1 MTGDEHDEWGPP
13 ALYQSGG
20 RTFEPRTF
28 TEADPISQVLLIDW
42 TDEAGGAG
50 DHPQWS
56 TPTYVGPRRLRRKL
70 ARRDESAA
78 VPETTPEDAHQAPGP
93 GVVDAVAAE
102 QVAAQDAL
110 PAAEEESAAEASN
123 RRLLAHSRTMAV
135 ASLASRITGFLR
147 SSLLVAAL
155 GVGAVGDAYNVA
167 NTLPNMVYE
176 LLLGGVLSSVL
187 VPLLVHAQEDDED
200 GGVAYTQR
208 LLSIATAA
216 LGVMTLLAV
225 AAAPALATAF
235 VAHGS
240 QRGLASLFATLL
252 LPEIFFYGLG
262 AMFMAVLN
270 VRHSY
275 GPGAWSPVLNNVILI
290 VTVAVFWI
298 LPGPATLSPS
308 SITTPQI
315 LVLGI
320 GTTLGIAAQALVL
333 IPALR
338 RTGFTWQWRFRARPN
353 EIGRMREVGT
363 LAGWVL
369 GYVVASQVGVTVIA
383 KIGVSHGA
391 YTVFTNADLLL
402 QMPYGILVVS
412 LLTAL
417 MPRLSRAAAR
427 SDWAAVKDDLSLG
440 ARLSAIALVPITA
453 GIIVLG
459 PVLTVV
465 LFAYGETSISGA
477 RLIGTALAASAF
489 GLFPFALVMLQL
501 RVFYAMRDGRTPTLI
516 NIFMVATKVLVVVIA
531 ASTVHGSAHVAEAL
545 TAGTSASYV
554 VGAIVGHIALN
565 RRLGALGF
573 RRVGRTVVQ
582 VVVASVIGAVVAG
595 FVLVGAEGLLGTGH
609 VGSLVGLV
617 AGSAVGLAAMAAVA
631 WRMRI
636 PEIADVG
643 ALIGRGGRR

>member
-1 MTGDEHDEWGPP
+1 MTEPPQDDDWGQP

-42 TDEAGGAG
+42 SDQDESGA
-50 DHPQWS
+50 PQWS
-56 TPTYVGPRRLRRKL
+56 APTYVGPRRLRRKA
-70 ARRDESAA
+70 ARADEPAG
-78 VPETTPEDAHQAPGP
+78 VPEEAPADAIEGPGP
-93 GVVDAVAAE
+93 APVDVAAAEEARPVAAE
-102 QVAAQDAL
+102 T
-110 PAAEEESAAEASN
+110 N
-123 RRLLAHSRTMAV
+123 RGLLANSRTMAV
-135 ASLASRITGFLR
+135 ASLASRVTGFLR
-147 SSLLVAAL
+147 SSMLVAAL

-167 NTLPNMVYE
+167 NNFPNMVYE

-187 VPLLVHAQEDDED
+187 VPLLVHAQEDDQD

-225 AAAPALATAF
+225 LCAPLIATAF
-235 VAHGS
+235 VHHGS
-240 QRGLASLFATLL
+240 QRSLASLFATLL
-252 LPEIFFYGLG
+252 LPEIFFYGVG
-262 AMFMAVLN
+262 AMLMAVLN

-275 GPGAWSPVLNNVILI
+275 GPGAWSPVLNNVVLI

-298 LPGPATLSPS
+298 LPGPNTLTPS
-308 SITTPQI
+308 SITTAQI
-315 LVLGI
+315 VVLGV

-338 RTGFTWQWRFRARPN
+338 RTGFRWEWRFRARPN
-353 EIGRMREVGT
+353 ELGRMREVGT

-369 GYVVASQVGVTVIA
+369 GYVVASQIGVTVIA

-391 YTVFTNADLLL
+391 FTVFTNADLLL

-427 SDWAAVKDDLSLG
+427 GEIDAVKDDLSLG
-440 ARLSAIALVPITA
+440 ARLSALALVPITA

-465 LFAYGETSISGA
+465 LFAYGETSIPGA

-516 NIFMVATKVLVVVIA
+516 NIFMVGTKVLIVVIA
-531 ASTVHGSAHVAEAL
+531 ASTVHGSAHIAEAL

-554 VGAIVGHIALN
+554 VGAIVGHVALS
-565 RRLGALGF
+565 RRLGLLGF
-573 RRVGRTVVQ
+573 RRVGRTVFQ
-582 VVVASVIGAVVAG
+582 VGVASVVGAVAAALV
-595 FVLVGAEGLLGTGH
+595 VVGAESALGTGH
-609 VGSLVGLV
+609 VGSLVALVGGSVIGLGV
-617 AGSAVGLAAMAAVA
+617 LAVVA
-631 WRMRI
+631 WRIRI
-636 PEIADVG
+636 PEIQDVVR
-643 ALIGRGGRR
+643 LVGRQ